1 MTGNKDHSRSVV
13 CLNYFLPQLQHLSI
27 QSKPSLVFLAF
38 LHVVAEFCSEGS
50 ILLKRENCHFST
62 TSL

>member
-50 ILLKRENCHFST
+50 L
-62 TSL
+62 SLIHI